1 MLKKMACIG
10 VVLILIVS
18 LTGCNKENKINE
30 YDKENNIQ
38 VLESKELISD
48 ADYSEGNIVVPYI
61 DINNSDDATDTDA
74 EIVRLQIE

>member
-38 VLESKELISD
+38 VLESKELIRD
-48 ADYSEGNIVVPYI
+48 ADYS
-61 DINNSDDATDTDA
+61 
-74 EIVRLQIE
+74 